1 MDSLC
6 TLGYYCCLFNLF
18 LKLISLPK
26 KIKQEEEEELKE
38 TEIDRELL
46 AITHK

>member
-26 KIKQEEEEELKE
+26 KIKQEEEELKE